1 MLLIPAAQ
9 YLRMSTEHQQFSLQS
24 QTATIKQYAETRGF
38 TIVRSYED
46 PGKSGL
52 VLKHR
57 KGLAQLLHDVISGS
71 RPFKAIFVY
80 DISRWGRFQDTDE
93 SAHYEF
99 VCRSAG
105 VPVFYCAETFDNDGS
120 LPTAIIKTLKRVMAA
135 EYSRELSLRL
145 SRTKTIMTEGGFRVG
160 GMAGFGLRRMLID
173 CEGCPRKLLAHGEV
187 KGVGSG
193 RVILVPGPAKEVAR
207 VKEIYRLTISDRR
220 SAKSIAREFNRKGI
234 TCGGAPWTYGRI
246 LEILKNPKYVGCAAW
261 RRTTGILGI
270 RRLKVPREK
279 WIVNEEAFQPIIDRQ
294 TYDTAQR
301 VLRDRIRKKSNDELL
316 ISLKKV
322 LKREGKLSVNIID
335 ASRALPSS
343 ATYGHRFGGLRAAYD
358 LIGYKEFRNREGLSK
373 MRFRHTKIKQAL
385 LRRILRAFSG
395 DVRLVHEQN
404 GCRHVLCF
412 GDGVKVSVLISQ
424 CCKTLSHG
432 LRWNIYVNRF
442 EHSYVTLVARC
453 KPNNQA
459 FKDFYVFP
467 RVELPSKLEF
477 NNMRKQMFR
486 IKENDLWLKNGKQLK
501 DVSTLWRVA
510 KQVRRPFEMQTE
522 NVESDQES
530 PISR

>member
-1 MLLIPAAQ
+1 
-9 YLRMSTEHQQFSLQS
+9 
-24 QTATIKQYAETRGF
+24 
-38 TIVRSYED
+38 
-46 PGKSGL
+46 
-52 VLKHR
+52 
-57 KGLAQLLHDVISGS
+57 
-71 RPFKAIFVY
+71 
-80 DISRWGRFQDTDE
+80 
-93 SAHYEF
+93 
-99 VCRSAG
+99 
-105 VPVFYCAETFDNDGS
+105 
-120 LPTAIIKTLKRVMAA
+120 
-135 EYSRELSLRL
+135 
-145 SRTKTIMTEGGFRVG
+145 
-160 GMAGFGLRRMLID
+160 
-173 CEGCPRKLLAHGEV
+173 
-187 KGVGSG
+187 
-193 RVILVPGPAKEVAR
+193 
-207 VKEIYRLTISDRR
+207 
-220 SAKSIAREFNRKGI
+220 
-234 TCGGAPWTYGRI
+234 
-246 LEILKNPKYVGCAAW
+246 
-261 RRTTGILGI
+261 
-270 RRLKVPREK
+270 
-279 WIVNEEAFQPIIDRQ
+279 
-294 TYDTAQR
+294 
-301 VLRDRIRKKSNDELL
+301 
-316 ISLKKV
+316 
-322 LKREGKLSVNIID
+322 
-335 ASRALPSS
+335 
-343 ATYGHRFGGLRAAYD
+343 
-358 LIGYKEFRNREGLSK
+358 